1 MPCTDGRHNRRRF
14 GLAECDGRH
23 IYRHPDQQGVKI
35 ILLKLGV
42 CHRGLHMRT
51 IFDDLADVDWFNI
64 AELYCLAFP
73 FVLIVTM
80 ALMFGSVLLFWA
92 RYPRDL
98 HL

>member
-1 MPCTDGRHNRRRF
+1 
-14 GLAECDGRH
+14 
-23 IYRHPDQQGVKI
+23 
-35 ILLKLGV
+35 
-42 CHRGLHMRT
+42 MRT

>member
-1 MPCTDGRHNRRRF
+1 MTAVTSIGIPISKD
-14 GLAECDGRH
+14 
-23 IYRHPDQQGVKI
+23 IGVKI

-64 AELYCLAFP
+64 AELYCLAFL